1 MPFLFLSNSGGGLRG
16 LTDDLGDLVDDGGT
30 DGLGNGVAGLDGGDN
45 LLRYGNID
53 AVLGDDLVASGLDHS
68 GGGRSVG
75 HGGVEAVAVSVR
87 GSSSQELRISFGLS
101 LAFLQDN
108 SSGGALLVNDFFAL
122 FLVGDFLADNILG
135 GTDVLHG
142 GSAGLHFLV
151 FVFGTADGDNGG
163 NVGQGSVVAE
173 AVAEAMG
180 QKLGIGF
187 GFGGSRNCAD
197 QAQNGNLE
205 KK

>member
-68 GGGRSVG
+68 GSGRSVG
-75 HGGVEAVAVSVR
+75 HRGVEAVAVSVR
-87 GSSSQELRISFGLS
+87 GSSSQELRIGFGLS

-163 NVGQGSVVAE
+163 NVGQGSVI

-205 KK
+205 R